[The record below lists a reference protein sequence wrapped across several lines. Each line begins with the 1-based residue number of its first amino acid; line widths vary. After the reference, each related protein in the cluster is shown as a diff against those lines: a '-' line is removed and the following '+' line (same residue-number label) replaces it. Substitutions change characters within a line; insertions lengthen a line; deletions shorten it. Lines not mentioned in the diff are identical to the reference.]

1 MDLPIPRALRAEHQE
16 LHREL
21 RRLTQAEGRVGE
33 AARQVAELL
42 HPHFAREEDW
52 ALPPLG
58 ALARLAQGPVTADLA
73 PLLARAERLRAEL
86 PRMLEDHRRVVEA
99 LRALRAAARAARHAD
114 ALAFADRLRHHA
126 EVEEQVLYPAAVLV
140 GEYVRAR
147 LGTSGPAGASA
158 LPQARGS
165 SGAS

>member
-1 MDLPIPRALRAEHQE
+1 MDLPVPRALRTEHQD

-21 RRLTQAEGRVGE
+21 RRLTQAGGRVGE
-33 AARQVAELL
+33 AARRVAELL

-52 ALPPLG
+52 ALPPLA
-58 ALARLAQGPVTADLA
+58 ALVRLAQEPATADLA

-86 PRMLEDHRRVVEA
+86 PRMLEDHRRVMEA
-99 LRALRAAARAARHAD
+99 LRALKAAARAARHAE

-140 GEYVRAR
+140 GEYLRAR
-147 LGTSGPAGASA
+147 LGPTGAAGT
-158 LPQARGS
+158 PTPPRTGGS
-165 SGAS
+165 PGAC